1 MRRGLFTFASVLS
14 LLLCVATVMLWL
26 RGRDDAFYDL
36 ELRSTEPSCGIRL
49 SDKGL
54 IVWVQSEDSLSRNPD
69 ATGDISDGFAGFW
82 YLRDSDHSN
91 ARVWNLTIPYWF
103 IVLACA
109 AMPLIWGFT
118 RRRRRHADCCP
129 TCHYNLT
136 GNISGICPE
145 CGTSV
150 VGKIGAVA

>member
-1 MRRGLFTFASVLS
+1 MRRGLITFASVLS

-69 ATGDISDGFAGFW
+69 ATGDISDGFAGF
-82 YLRDSDHSN
+82 
-91 ARVWNLTIPYWF
+91 
-103 IVLACA
+103 
-109 AMPLIWGFT
+109 
-118 RRRRRHADCCP
+118 
-129 TCHYNLT
+129 
-136 GNISGICPE
+136 
-145 CGTSV
+145 
-150 VGKIGAVA
+150 